1 MIDKTIIYNCYEKED
16 VGMDKEYLLLIDGSS
31 LLSTQYYGNLPR
43 EIMFAK
49 TNEEREA
56 FYGKIMQTSMG
67 VYTNAI
73 YGFMRT
79 FLKILK
85 EQKPTHV
92 AVAWDLSRDTFR
104 REIDSDY
111 KGTRGE
117 TPSPLKEQFK
127 LCQEILDKMNIVQFM
142 DKRYEADDFCG
153 SVASKMESEI
163 PVRILTKDTDYLQLV
178 SENTKLWL
186 MFTTQDK
193 ADDLFKKYEIKKA
206 SANIPDKSFE
216 LTPELVKSEY
226 GIKPEQVAD
235 LKSLVGDKSDNI
247 KGVAGV
253 GEASAVPLI
262 NEYGTVE
269 NLYDNIRNLDKKQE
283 KEIKDYWKT
292 KLGIK
297 RSPLSYL
304 LKTSDTEVVGEQSAM
319 ISKKLAIIK
328 RDIDLGDL
336 SKDGLKLNINIE
348 EGNKEFKKLEFKS
361 LSLNDINS
369 SDNNSENIEE
379 KKECNKK
386 IDNIDTIEAFS
397 QLINSV
403 KDRIYISYTLN
414 DAEVYSKL
422 NLEHLI
428 ISEDNISNII
438 YFKKI
443 YEEDSDKAIE
453 ILKNVM
459 ENDKVKKVIHD
470 GKNLVTFLNK
480 NDITIKEFD
489 FDTAI
494 AAYLLDSS
502 QSKYNLTD
510 LIDKYIKEEVDGSGD
525 EFEGI
530 LGTYIPKL
538 YDILKTD
545 IENEKMDKLYY
556 EVEHPLIFVL
566 SSMESIGFNVNKNML
581 EELKIKFD
589 GEIAKTQKEIY
600 ELADEEFNVSS
611 PKQLGKILFEK
622 LDLPVIKKTKTGYST
637 NQEVLEKLADKH
649 DIIPKIM
656 YYRQITK
663 INSTYVEGLKNVID
677 EDGRIHSK
685 FNQTVTTT
693 GRLSSTDPNLQN
705 IPIRHELG
713 REIRKVFIPLAEGDT
728 LLSCDYSQIE
738 LRVLAHIAGD
748 ENMIDAFKHH
758 SDIHTKTASEVF
770 KVPVDEV
777 TSLMRSRA
785 KAVNFGI
792 VYGISAFSLSQDL
805 KIPKAEAQE
814 YMNIYFERYPK
825 IKEYL
830 ENIVK
835 DAEEDGYV
843 LTILNRRRFIPEI
856 NASNKIVKA
865 LGERL
870 AMNAP
875 IQGSAADIIK
885 IAMINVYKKLK
896 EKKLNSRLI
905 LQVHDEL
912 ILNVKED
919 ELEEVKKIVVDE
931 MENAVKLNVGLDVD
945 LNTGKTWYEAK

>member
-1 MIDKTIIYNCYEKED
+1 
-16 VGMDKEYLLLIDGSS
+16 MDKEYLLLIDGSS

-49 TNEEREA
+49 TTEEREA

-79 FLKILK
+79 FLKILR

-104 REIDSDY
+104 REIDRDY

-117 TPSPLKEQFK
+117 TPAPLKEQFK
-127 LCQEILDKMNIVQFM
+127 LCQEILDKMNVMQFM
-142 DKRYEADDFCG
+142 DSKYEADDFCG
-153 SVASKMESEI
+153 SIASKMENEI

-178 SENTKLWL
+178 SDKTKLWL

-193 ADDLFKKYEIKKA
+193 ADDLFKKYEIKK
-206 SANIPDKSFE
+206 SVANIPDKSFE

-253 GEASAVPLI
+253 GEASAIPLI

-269 NLYDNIRNLDKKQE
+269 NLYDHIRNLDKKQE

-304 LKTSDTEVVGEQSAM
+304 LKTSDTEIVGEKSAM

-328 RDIDLGDL
+328 RDIDLGDIN
-336 SKDGLKLNINIE
+336 KDALKLNINVE

-361 LSLNDINS
+361 LNLNDIH
-369 SDNNSENIEE
+369 SDDSQSENNEE
-379 KKECNKK
+379 KHECTVK
-386 IDNIDTIEAFS
+386 INNIDTVEEFS
-397 QLINSV
+397 KLMDKLN
-403 KDRIYISYTLN
+403 DRIYISYYLN
-414 DAEVYSKL
+414 DASVYSKL
-422 NLEHLI
+422 NLKHLV
-428 ISEDNISNII
+428 ISEDGLSNVIDFEQISA
-438 YFKKI
+438 
-443 YEEDSDKAIE
+443 EDGGKVIE
-453 ILKNVM
+453 ALKTVM
-459 ENDKVKKVIHD
+459 ENDKIKKVIHD

-480 NDITIKEFD
+480 NNINIKDYD

-510 LIDKYIKEEVDGSGD
+510 LIERYIKEEVS
-525 EFEGI
+525 ESHENFEGI
-530 LGTYIPKL
+530 LGSYIPEL
-538 YDILKTD
+538 YKILKTN

-566 SSMESIGFNVNKNML
+566 SSMESIGFNVNVNML
-581 EELKIKFD
+581 DELKVKFD
-589 GEIAKTQKEIY
+589 SEISKTQKEIY
-600 ELADEEFNVSS
+600 ELADEEFNISS

-637 NQEVLEKLADKH
+637 NAEVLEKLEDKH
-649 DIIPKIM
+649 EIIPKIM

-663 INSTYVEGLKNVID
+663 ISSTYVEGLKSVID
-677 EDGRIHSK
+677 EDGRIHSN

-705 IPIRHELG
+705 IPVRHELG
-713 REIRKVFIPLAEGDT
+713 REIRKVFIPLEEGDT
-728 LLSCDYSQIE
+728 LVSCDYSQIE

-835 DAEEDGYV
+835 DAEADGYV

-885 IAMINVYKKLK
+885 IAMINVYNKLR
-896 EKKLNSRLI
+896 EKRLKSQLI

-912 ILNVKED
+912 ILNVKEN
-919 ELEEVKKIVVDE
+919 ELEEVKKIVVEE

-945 LNTGKTWYEAK
+945 INTGKTWYEAK